1 MQGKHIALTSIA
13 VVFISYFTLSITG
26 FSEILYTE
34 NIKNEEFE
42 LKWGN
47 RIVDNISFLYKKISE
62 PLRIKK
68 NIIPMEETQDVV
80 EEGTTEDSQMKID
93 DVVKFIEEIKIE
105 GNDER
110 EKLAEMKAKLEEI
123 ISKYDAKVEEE
134 NNAENQQQ
142 IQNNATTGEN
152 QENNQQEEEEV
163 NNETTQNPEEN
174 NTENKEQ
181 STNPEEQQEQPTNPE
196 EQPEQ
201 PNATSE

>member
-68 NIIPMEETQDVV
+68 NIIPMEETQDVE
-80 EEGTTEDSQMKID
+80 EEGKTKESQMKID
-93 DVVKFIEEIKIE
+93 DVVKFINGIEIKE
-105 GNDER
+105 NDER

-123 ISKYDAKVEEE
+123 ISKYDAKG
-134 NNAENQQQ
+134 Q
-142 IQNNATTGEN
+142 G
-152 QENNQQEEEEV
+152 
-163 NNETTQNPEEN
+163 EN
-174 NTENKEQ
+174 NTETVENTEDNNNNEQ
-181 STNPEEQQEQPTNPE
+181 TGNQEKNNTEKPEE
-196 EQPEQ
+196 
-201 PNATSE
+201 